1 MGPQHWRGDRQGNE
15 SAAFTAFNVAFPGLV
30 GRATELSAG
39 EMALFTDFALQIR
52 YPPNPI
58 RKLDN
63 SLRMQEFLGL
73 GLFLGRVTDTV
84 ANCETCHDLD
94 PATGH
99 FGGDGQT
106 SFEGETQHFKVPQL
120 RNQYQKVG
128 MFGMAL
134 PEVAGIAPALGSGA
148 FEGDPSPFG
157 FKGDQIRGFGFNHDG
172 SIDTTFRFTGAN
184 LFSVSDA
191 EQTTLQALMMA
202 FTTDLAPI
210 VGQQL
215 TLNFDNKNNS
225 IVTDRID
232 LMETAAGTEFVSE
245 ILGGVTTQCD
255 VIAHIVQ
262 GGSQKGGLYDPDS
275 DSYTPD
281 DGTAAVSS
289 ADLRTLAGA
298 ENAGQEVTYTCV
310 PPGSGN
316 RMALDRD
323 EDLLRNGHETNTGV
337 FVSATD
343 TGSNPALK
351 DTDGDGFADGDEV
364 LNLGSDPNDPN
375 DPISNHVPSLG
386 AAGLAALT
394 TLLAAA
400 GGRAAGRRRR
410 RETAPA
416 RP

>member
-1 MGPQHWRGDRQGNE
+1 M
-15 SAAFTAFNVAFPGLV
+15 AFTAFNVAFPGLV
-30 GRATELSAG
+30 GRSTQLSAG

-58 RKLDN
+58 RRLEN
-63 SLRMQEFLGL
+63 TLRVQELLGL
-73 GLFLGRVTDTV
+73 GLYLGRVTDTV

-94 PATGH
+94 PAIGH
-99 FGGDGQT
+99 FGGDGQST
-106 SFEGETQHFKVPQL
+106 FEGETQHFKVPHL

-134 PEVAGIAPALGSGA
+134 PEIAGIGAALGSGA
-148 FEGDPSPFG
+148 FEGDSSPFG

-184 LFSVSDA
+184 IFSVSDP

-215 TLNFDNKNNS
+215 TLHSGNTGNS
-225 IVTDRID
+225 VVTDRID
-232 LMETAAGTEFVSE
+232 LMESAAGTSFTSK

-255 VIAHIVQ
+255 VIAHVVQ
-262 GGSQKGGLYDPDS
+262 GGSQTAGLYDPLTGR
-275 DSYTPD
+275 YTLD
-281 DGTAAVSS
+281 DGTATVTS
-289 ADLRTLAGA
+289 AALRALAST
-298 ENAGQEVTYTCV
+298 AGQEVTYTCV

-323 EDLLRNGHETNTGV
+323 EDLLLNGHETNTGV

-386 AAGLAALT
+386 AAGLMALT

-416 RP
+416 QP